1 MRECRSAKV
10 RKIIALRA
18 RAAKLDADYE
28 GGAGSPGA
36 HEAPGAA
43 AARRGPDAQGS
54 AHRLRAG
61 GAPAGVERGV
71 APTQMGYPAEL
82 DVRVSLRPGAGVSP
96 AVRERGRPMAGPP
109 PPRRGPEI
117 LPVTL
122 TKDGRLV
129 DRVQLE
135 RVAKAAG
142 SVTDCFLFCHG
153 WLYDEAEARQESACF
168 FALLDGVLAPL
179 RARIVPLR
187 LGLHWP
193 SKPFAA
199 VPLTRDRLATGL
211 WPELE
216 RGCAAR
222 SRRGAS
228 HSDLALLLD
237 LCAAE
242 IPRSSEEDA
251 ELDALVW
258 QLTRSGRERG
268 AALPVSPLHAL
279 SFWVMKRRAGEVGER
294 FAREWMVPLWR
305 SLARPPRL
313 HLIGHSFGATL
324 VTSMAL
330 GGVRPASITLL
341 FAAFS
346 AFAFA
351 LSIPGFR
358 RPGFYYPVLAERR
371 VDGPIVVLRSDHDA
385 ALGAFYRT
393 VTGSGAVD
401 LGSTRDPGRPV
412 GLLGRAATIAA
423 SALGAVGARGVG
435 APELDLLD
443 VQRTG
448 IPRYPIV
455 NVDGSR
461 VVKANGPLLGAHGD
475 IFRRE
480 IATLA
485 GMAAGLLVGG
495 PAGARPVPLDPL
507 VRT

>member
-294 FAREWMVPLWR
+294 FAREWMV
-305 SLARPPRL
+305 SALALAGSPAPAPPDRPFVRRDARDVDGARRRAARKHHAAVRRLLRLRVRPVDPGVPPPRL
-313 HLIGHSFGATL
+313 LLPGPCRAAGRRADRGA
-324 VTSMAL
+324 AL
-330 GGVRPASITLL
+330 RPRRGARRVL
-341 FAAFS
+341 
-346 AFAFA
+346 
-351 LSIPGFR
+351 PDRHGKRGR
-358 RPGFYYPVLAERR
+358 RPGQHA
-371 VDGPIVVLRSDHDA
+371 RSGEAGWAPRSSGH
-385 ALGAFYRT
+385 YR
-393 VTGSGAVD
+393 GK
-401 LGSTRDPGRPV
+401 
-412 GLLGRAATIAA
+412 
-423 SALGAVGARGVG
+423 
-435 APELDLLD
+435 
-443 VQRTG
+443 RTG
-448 IPRYPIV
+448 RRGCARCR
-455 NVDGSR
+455 GS
-461 VVKANGPLLGAHGD
+461 
-475 IFRRE
+475 
-480 IATLA
+480 
-485 GMAAGLLVGG
+485 
-495 PAGARPVPLDPL
+495 
-507 VRT
+507 